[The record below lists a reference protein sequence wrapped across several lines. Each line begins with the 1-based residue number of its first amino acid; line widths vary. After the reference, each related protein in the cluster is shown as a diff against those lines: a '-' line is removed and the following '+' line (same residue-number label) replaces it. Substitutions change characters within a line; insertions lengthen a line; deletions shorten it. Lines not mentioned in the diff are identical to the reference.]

1 MCLADRFYCYW
12 SVQKNH
18 PLSKFKFQL
27 SWHHGSR
34 IMNVWCH
41 KTGDSLF
48 PPSDA
53 GTQDAVCVSW
63 TDLFMLLAT
72 VVRRDSSA
80 AYPSVSAALGRCWQA
95 FAGIQKFLFVC
106 VQVTELFTV
115 LCTAY
120 IWHLRFHKLYFKDNF
135 CRFQLQCI
143 ETVLVSLGRPRYFIF
158 NKVQFNLGAKQLRTA
173 SYLQWQTSQEASATH
188 VLSVCTYPAQLLT
201 PPEIYRFLIYL
212 WSWNFSTSRLLKLSR
227 TDWD

>member
-12 SVQKNH
+12 SVQKYH
-18 PLSKFKFQL
+18 PLSKFEFQL
-27 SWHHGSR
+27 SWHHGSCFL
-34 IMNVWCH
+34 NFWCH

-48 PPSDA
+48 PPSDS

-80 AYPSVSAALGRCWQA
+80 AYPSVSAALGRRWRA
-95 FAGIQKFLFVC
+95 FAGMQKFLLVC

-120 IWHLRFHKLYFKDNF
+120 IWHLRFHKLYPKDSFF

-143 ETVLVSLGRPRYFIF
+143 ETVLASLGGPRFF
-158 NKVQFNLGAKQLRTA
+158 NFHEVQFILDAKQLRTA
-173 SYLQWQTSQEASATH
+173 SHLQWGTSQLLMSYQY
-188 VLSVCTYPAQLLT
+188 LPALDS
-201 PPEIYRFLIYL
+201 
-212 WSWNFSTSRLLKLSR
+212 SWRL
-227 TDWD
+227 

>member
-12 SVQKNH
+12 SVQKIH
-18 PLSKFKFQL
+18 PLYKFKFQL
-27 SWHHGSR
+27 SWHHGLCFL
-34 IMNVWCH
+34 NVWCH

-48 PPSDA
+48 PPSDT

-80 AYPSVSAALGRCWQA
+80 AYPSVSAALGRRWRP
-95 FAGIQKFLFVC
+95 FAGMQKFLFVC

-120 IWHLRFHKLYFKDNF
+120 IWHLRFHKLYFKDID
-135 CRFQLQCI
+135 LK
-143 ETVLVSLGRPRYFIF
+143 TLVSATMYWNCPRIFREAKIFHFRWSPIYFGRKTVENSFSFTMMNLTGGFIYSC
-158 NKVQFNLGAKQLRTA
+158 LISMYLPCPAPDA
-173 SYLQWQTSQEASATH
+173 SRDL
-188 VLSVCTYPAQLLT
+188 
-201 PPEIYRFLIYL
+201 
-212 WSWNFSTSRLLKLSR
+212 
-227 TDWD
+227 

>member
-18 PLSKFKFQL
+18 PLSKFEFQL
-27 SWHHGSR
+27 SWHHGSCFL
-34 IMNVWCH
+34 NVWCH

-80 AYPSVSAALGRCWQA
+80 AYPSVSAALGRRWRA

-106 VQVTELFTV
+106 LQVTELFTV

-120 IWHLRFHKLYFKDNF
+120 IWHLRFHELYFKDSFF

-143 ETVLVSLGRPRYFIF
+143 ETVRASLGGQDFLF
-158 NKVQFNLGAKQLRTA
+158 LMKSNLFWTQN
-173 SYLQWQTSQEASATH
+173 SWE
-188 VLSVCTYPAQLLT
+188 QLL
-201 PPEIYRFLIYL
+201 IYNGKPHRRPQLLMSYHYVPAL
-212 WSWNFSTSRLLKLSR
+212 HSSWHL
-227 TDWD
+227 